1 MEGYWRVP
9 LLGASPGWNVG
20 LDKETGNISVVVT
33 EASPHPQGEDLGC
46 SCRIV
51 LYFIFASA
59 NHWVHS
65 TLGGYLALREE
76 VPCS

>member
-9 LLGASPGWNVG
+9 LLGARPGWKVG

-33 EASPHPQGEDLGC
+33 EASAHPQGEDLGC
-46 SCRIV
+46 SCRVV

-65 TLGGYLALREE
+65 TLGGHLALREE